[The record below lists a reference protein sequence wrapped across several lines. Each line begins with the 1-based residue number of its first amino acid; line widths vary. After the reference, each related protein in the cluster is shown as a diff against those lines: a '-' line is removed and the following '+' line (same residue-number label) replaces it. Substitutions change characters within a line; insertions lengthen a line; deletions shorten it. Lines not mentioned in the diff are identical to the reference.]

1 MDAIKLFITRPV
13 FTAMLVLAVVVFGL
27 NAYPKIG
34 VDQFPDVDFP
44 VVTVTTVLPGA
55 DPETIER
62 DLSDPLEE
70 SLNSLAGLETLRSV
84 NVESV
89 SQLVLQFSLEK
100 DVDVA
105 AQDVRDRV
113 QATLAKLPGDAEQ
126 PVVEKFD
133 VGAAP
138 ILTLALSGALPP
150 QELTRVAEDVLKP
163 QLQRQPG
170 VGSVEVVGGREREL
184 QIVVDPAR
192 LRAAG
197 VAASDVVQAVRAQS
211 VDVPGGRTREPGAE
225 RVIKIAAEARS
236 VDELRSLVVASP
248 GGSPVRLR
256 DVADVVDGPAEAR
269 SSAARDGRPA
279 VALVVR
285 KQSGANTVQVA
296 ERVTAALASMQATLP
311 EGARVDVVRDNSRF
325 IRRSIEGVQED
336 LVVGGLL
343 AVLIVLVFLRSWRS
357 TLVAALALPTS
368 VVGTFA
374 AMQALGYT
382 FNIIT
387 MLALTLSIGLL
398 IDDAIVVIENISRH
412 AEQGEPP
419 VRAAHAGTR
428 EIALAVLAVT
438 LAILAVFVP
447 VAFMEGIIGR
457 FFAAFGITV
466 AVAVAISYLV
476 SMTLT
481 PMLSAQV
488 LRAHHGAPG
497 RVSRAIE
504 RALGAVERLYR
515 ALLGWA
521 LDHRAVTVAVAV
533 ATLVATVAV
542 GRLLQFTFI
551 PAQDMSE
558 VKVTLELPVGT
569 PIERTERELEAL
581 RVQVA
586 ALPGVTG
593 VFATAGGGVQE
604 EVHRGEL
611 LVTTVPIGDRAYG
624 QGDLKAHLR
633 ETLRRPGDAILGVQ
647 DIAAVGGG
655 GSRPQ
660 PVQLNVRGQDWDQV
674 VAGAEKLRARMAASP
689 LLSDVD
695 TTYRPG
701 KPQLTVAIDRDRAAS
716 LGIPAA
722 AVGQA
727 VRAFLGGD
735 DFATFRQGTEGHD
748 IRLRLP
754 PEVRADPDRIGELTL
769 RAAGGQLVE
778 LRNVATLRQDAV
790 LSQIDRQAQLRQI
803 TLLAD
808 LRAGASLGAAMA
820 EARQMAAEE
829 LPPGL
834 VTDFEGQGKE
844 LGKTARA
851 FLQALV
857 LGVVLVYMI
866 LAAQFGSLVDPL
878 TIMLSLPFAVIGAL
892 GALLAGGQFM
902 SMFAMIGMIM
912 LMGLVTKNGILLVEF
927 TNQLREQGRSTREA
941 LLEAGPIRLRP
952 ILMTTIAMI
961 AGMIPV
967 ALARGDG
974 AETRVPMAI
983 AIIGGL
989 VSSTVLTLVVVPVFH
1004 ALLDRFKRRRDVTLA
1019 ADAEADVEVDA
1030 IRPTGT

>member
-1 MDAIKLFITRPV
+1 MDVIKVLITRPV

-55 DPETIER
+55 DPASMER
-62 DLSDPLEE
+62 DVSDPLEE
-70 SLNSLAGLETLRSV
+70 ALNSLGGLETIRSV

-89 SQLVLQFSLEK
+89 SQVVLQFSLEK
-100 DVDVA
+100 EVDVA

-113 QATLAKLPGDAEQ
+113 QATLSKLPKDAEQ

-138 ILTLALSGALPP
+138 ILTLSLSGALAP

-163 QLQRQPG
+163 QLQRQSG
-170 VGSVEVVGGREREL
+170 VGSVDVVGGRKREIR
-184 QIVVDPAR
+184 IVVDPAR

-197 VAASDVVQAVRAQS
+197 VAASDVAQAVRAQS
-211 VDVPGGRTREPGAE
+211 VDVPGGRTHEAASE
-225 RVIKIAAEARS
+225 RVVKLEAEARS
-236 VDELRSLVVASP
+236 VDALRELVVASP
-248 GGSPVRLR
+248 GGAPVRLR

-269 SSAARDGRPA
+269 SSAAHDGRPA

-285 KQSGANTVQVA
+285 KQSGGNTVQVA
-296 ERVTAALASMQATLP
+296 ERVTHALASIQATLP
-311 EGARVDVVRDNSRF
+311 EGAQVSVVRDNSRF
-325 IRRSIEGVQED
+325 IRRSIEAVQED
-336 LVVGGLL
+336 LVLGGVL
-343 AVLIVLVFLRSWRS
+343 AVVIVLVFLRSWRT
-357 TLVAALALPTS
+357 TLVSALALPAS

-374 AMQALGYT
+374 AMHALGFT

-412 AEQGEPP
+412 AEHGAAP
-419 VRAAHAGTR
+419 VRAAHAGTK

-447 VAFMEGIIGR
+447 VAFMEGIVGR
-457 FFAAFGITV
+457 FFSAFGVTV
-466 AVAVAISYLV
+466 AVAVAISYFV

-481 PMLSAQV
+481 PMLSAYV

-497 RVSRAIE
+497 RVSRAVE
-504 RALGAVERLYR
+504 RALASVERGYR
-515 ALLGWA
+515 RVLRLA
-521 LDHRAVTVAVAV
+521 LDHRAATVGIAVL
-533 ATLVATVAV
+533 TLVATVGL
-542 GRLLQFTFI
+542 GRFLQFTFI
-551 PAQDMSE
+551 PTQDMSE
-558 VKVTLELPVGT
+558 VLVTVQLPVGA
-569 PIERTERELEAL
+569 PIERTERELEDL
-581 RVQVA
+581 RRQIA

-604 EVHRGEL
+604 EVHKGEL
-611 LVTTVPIGDRAYG
+611 LVSLVPIRDRTFG
-624 QGDLKAHLR
+624 QGDFKAYLR
-633 ETLRRPGDAILGVQ
+633 QTLRRSGDVVLGVQ

-660 PVQLNVRGQDWDQV
+660 PVQFNVRGQDWDQV
-674 VAGAEKLRARMAASP
+674 VAAAEKVRAHMAASP

-695 TTYRPG
+695 STYRPG

-722 AVGQA
+722 ALGQA
-727 VRAFLGGD
+727 VRAYLGGD
-735 DFATFRQGTEGHD
+735 DFASFRQGTDSYD
-748 IRLRLP
+748 IRLKLP
-754 PEVRADPDRIGELTL
+754 PDVLADPERIGELTV
-769 RAAGGQLVE
+769 RAAQGQLVE
-778 LRNVATLRQDAV
+778 LRNLAALREEAV

-808 LRAGASLGAAMA
+808 LAPGASLGAAMQDV
-820 EARQMAAEE
+820 EAFAAKE
-829 LPPGL
+829 LPRG
-834 VTDFEGQGKE
+834 VWTDFEGQGKE
-844 LGKTARA
+844 LGKTAKA
-851 FLQALV
+851 FLQALL

-866 LAAQFGSLVDPL
+866 LAAQFGSLVDPF

-892 GALLAGGQFM
+892 GALLGAGQFM

-927 TNQLREQGRSTREA
+927 TNQLREHGRTTREA

-961 AGMIPV
+961 AGMVPV

-989 VSSTVLTLVVVPVFH
+989 VSSTVLTLVVVPVFYS
-1004 ALLDRFKRRRDVTLA
+1004 LLDRLKRRPQLA
-1019 ADAEADVEVDA
+1019 IAEPPEPDAV
-1030 IRPTGT
+1030 RPTGT